1 MYICYQQFPLIISNL
16 SNLSCLFYGCAIP
29 LLKPARL
36 MCRWQQAR
44 PEVEGITS
52 REFGVLMQE
61 FSGKK
66 RLTGVNRYSHQSPG
80 VVVSLIRIRTSSQFR
95 AAFTFPRNS
104 ENLIGKVSRKLSGL
118 LRVISKSC
126 RNCQEGFSSAF
137 WLIITPERGRS
148 LSWTLYL
155 IIWIGKDWLNVFAR
169 FRIYV

>member
-1 MYICYQQFPLIISNL
+1 
-16 SNLSCLFYGCAIP
+16 
-29 LLKPARL
+29 

-44 PEVEGITS
+44 PEVEGITN

-137 WLIITPERGRS
+137 WLIITLERGRS

-155 IIWIGKDWLNVFAR
+155 IVWIGKDWLNVFAR